1 MRRLSHYN
9 SRFNVSM
16 SSTVLQNDDLLS
28 YVKRSFAF
36 RDKQL
41 WQLEANLLCP
51 SDTGLA
57 MKFALMVNSIAED

>member
-1 MRRLSHYN
+1 
-9 SRFNVSM
+9 M